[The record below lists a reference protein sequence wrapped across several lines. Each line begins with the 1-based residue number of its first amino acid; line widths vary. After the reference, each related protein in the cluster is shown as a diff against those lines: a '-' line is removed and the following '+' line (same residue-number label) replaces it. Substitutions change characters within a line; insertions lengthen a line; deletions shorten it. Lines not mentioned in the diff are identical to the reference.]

1 MVSTVLKT
9 LINLKNKIQSQP
21 EPTGRNDLKTDFEK
35 RCSRKSVIDCNNVVG
50 FFTVEIHGNL
60 CILVESCVLC
70 DPEVVKDSYHIF
82 VS

>member
-1 MVSTVLKT
+1 M
-9 LINLKNKIQSQP
+9 
-21 EPTGRNDLKTDFEK
+21 
-35 RCSRKSVIDCNNVVG
+35 CSKKSVIDCNNVVG

-60 CILVESCVLC
+60 CNLVESCVLC